1 MRLWDVKTGECLKIL
16 QGHTDSVQGHTN
28 SVRAVAF
35 SPVSISAG
43 TLLRPQDAA
52 ASNEL
57 EVEVGQI
64 LASGGEDQAVRLCDV
79 TTGQCCKTL
88 QGYSNPI

>member
-1 MRLWDVKTGECLKIL
+1 MRLWDATTGQCIKTL
-16 QGHTDSVQGHTN
+16 QGHTN

-43 TLLRPQDAA
+43 TLLTQQDAA
-52 ASNEL
+52 ASNKL
-57 EVEVGQI
+57 EVEVCQI
-64 LASGGEDQAVRLCDV
+64 LASGGEDQAVRLWDV

-88 QGYSNPI
+88 QGI